1 MQRRMIRRIFNFGE
15 TTAERVMVPLADVVA
30 LPDTGTKGDVVAALA
45 RSGFSKYPIYKGD
58 RENVVG
64 VVVARDFIA
73 SPADNSVKAFVW
85 APLFVSPE
93 ESIETLLPRLRA
105 RRVDMAVVH
114 DTRGRAL
121 GILTQED
128 IVEEVVGEI
137 EDEYDWGSQGSV
149 ALGG

>member
-1 MQRRMIRRIFNFGE
+1 
-15 TTAERVMVPLADVVA
+15 MVPLTEVVA
-30 LPDTGTKGDVVAALA
+30 LPDTGTKADVVAALA
-45 RSGFSKYPIYKGD
+45 RSGFSKYPIYRRD

-64 VVVARDFIA
+64 VVIARDFIA
-73 SPADNSVKAFVW
+73 SPADTPVKAFIW

-93 ESIETLLPRLRA
+93 ESIEALLPRLRA

-114 DTRGRAL
+114 DARGRAL

-137 EDEYDWGSQGSV
+137 EDEYD
-149 ALGG
+149 